1 MLIVVRHGR
10 TPANAAGQLLGR
22 RDPEL
27 DELGRAQAAA
37 VGIAIPTAARVIS
50 SPLMR
55 CRQTAEAI
63 STSVEIDERLI
74 EVDYG
79 DFEGLAIGDVPA
91 ATWAAWRADTAW
103 SPPGGESHDDLAA
116 RVWPLLDELGT
127 RPLSAT
133 SCWCRTSRRSR
144 PVWRGDSAC
153 RSTLPGAP
161 SSSRRRSCGLPP
173 MARRPRC
180 GRSTRRIISLTSTDV
195 EAKRRR

>member
-27 DELGRAQAAA
+27 DEVGRAQAAA

-74 EVDYG
+74 EVNYG

-116 RVWPLLDELGT
+116 RVWPLLDELGDEAAE
-127 RPLSAT
+127 RDIVLVSHVSPIKACLAWGLGVSIDIA
-133 SCWCRTSRRSR
+133 
-144 PVWRGDSAC
+144 WRAFVQQASIL
-153 RSTLPGAP
+153 R
-161 SSSRRRSCGLPP
+161 
-173 MARRPRC
+173 
-180 GRSTRRIISLTSTDV
+180 
-195 EAKRRR
+195 

>member
-37 VGIAIPTAARVIS
+37 VGAAVPDGARVIS

-55 CRQTAEAI
+55 CRQTASAI
-63 STSVEIDERLI
+63 AAEVEIDERLI

-79 DFEGLAIGDVPA
+79 AFEGLAMGEVPA
-91 ATWAAWRADTAW
+91 ETWAEWRADTAW

-116 RVWPLLDELGT
+116 RVWPLLDELRADAAERDVVLVSHVSPIKACLAWGLGVPIDVAWRAFVGQASVLRIST
-127 RPLSAT
+127 NGPSPSL
-133 SCWCRTSRRSR
+133 RSFNETHHL
-144 PVWRGDSAC
+144 DDLA
-153 RSTLPGAP
+153 
-161 SSSRRRSCGLPP
+161 
-173 MARRPRC
+173 
-180 GRSTRRIISLTSTDV
+180 
-195 EAKRRR
+195 

>member
-63 STSVEIDERLI
+63 GTSVEIDERLI
-74 EVDYG
+74 EV
-79 DFEGLAIGDVPA
+79 AM
-91 ATWAAWRADTAW
+91 ATSKV
-103 SPPGGESHDDLAA
+103 SP
-116 RVWPLLDELGT
+116 
-127 RPLSAT
+127 SAT
-133 SCWCRTSRRSR
+133 FLQPRGQRGVRYGMVATG
-144 PVWRGDSAC
+144 WRK
-153 RSTLPGAP
+153 
-161 SSSRRRSCGLPP
+161 
-173 MARRPRC
+173 PR
-180 GRSTRRIISLTSTDV
+180 
-195 EAKRRR
+195 